1 MAINPAARQ
10 KLIDQLK
17 VHSMQREYVAYVEG
31 RPPQPKGTWR
41 NWLKLR
47 EDELRQFVISAAEA
61 KLAGDNA
68 TEAITHYE
76 VIAEFPQAGNRSVIT
91 KLRLRLE
98 TGRKHQ
104 IRAQAAYAGMP
115 LVGDRT
121 YHPKY
126 HSDAPRAPRIDFP
139 RQALHAEILTL
150 EHPDKPGTR
159 MAWTAALP
167 RDLRQ
172 LEAGLHAGRSKKRA
186 L

>member
-61 KLAGDNA
+61 KLAGR
-68 TEAITHYE
+68 TT
-76 VIAEFPQAGNRSVIT
+76 PPR
-91 KLRLRLE
+91 RLRTMSHCGVSAGRQPVGHHQAPAPTGDRSASIRSEPRPLMPACRWSA
-98 TGRKHQ
+98 TGRI
-104 IRAQAAYAGMP
+104 IRSTQ
-115 LVGDRT
+115 R
-121 YHPKY
+121 
-126 HSDAPRAPRIDFP
+126 RAESPRIDFP